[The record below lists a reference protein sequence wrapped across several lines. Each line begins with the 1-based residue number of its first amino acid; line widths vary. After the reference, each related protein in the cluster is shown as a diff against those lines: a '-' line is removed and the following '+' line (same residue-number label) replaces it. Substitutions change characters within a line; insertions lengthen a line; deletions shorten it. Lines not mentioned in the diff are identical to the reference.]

1 MRKDKFKAIIALSIT
16 STVLLFLIIFFTF
29 FKIIIISGQS
39 MSPTLNDHQIV
50 LILKTK
56 NIKKNDIIV
65 FSFNNQE
72 LIKRVIGIEG
82 DIIELKDGYVF
93 KNNIQLSYTY
103 LENENKKYI
112 LKSNEYFVI
121 GDNFNASTD
130 SRSFGIIN
138 NDIIEGKMI

>member
-82 DIIELKDGYVF
+82 
-93 KNNIQLSYTY
+93 
-103 LENENKKYI
+103 
-112 LKSNEYFVI
+112 EYFVI